1 MARRLALLIATY
13 QHEDSDLRGLTS
25 PAADVDSLAEV
36 LRDPAIAGFE
46 VSVLTNQ
53 PHHRVGEA
61 IGRFYRDC
69 RRDDL
74 TLLYFTGH
82 GLKDEDGRLYL
93 AMSNTHRDDL
103 LFTALPAEQLDQ
115 AMNSGRSRQK
125 VLVLDCCYSG
135 AFPAGRIAKADTEV
149 HALDTLRGQGRTVLT
164 ASDAMQYSFEGDQLH
179 GQATSSVFTRCLV
192 EGLRDGSA
200 DLDRD
205 GNVTLDELY
214 AYVYERVVEEMP
226 QQRPKKQDNV
236 EGRTVIARN
245 INWTLPDHLRN
256 AMDSPIAVERLAA
269 LDGLAHLYKI
279 GNQMVRGRAR
289 DEMHR
294 LAEDDSRMVSSA
306 AAARLAALEPPEA
319 TAEQRAQQEAGQL
332 AQRDAAQ
339 RSRREAEQRAQQEA
353 EQRAQREAEQRAQ
366 QEAEQRA
373 QREAEQRAQR
383 EAEQRAQREA
393 EQRAQREAGHR
404 ERDEQARQARQQEA
418 RQAAGQQERYRQE
431 SERQRR
437 EHQARQEAEQQER
450 VAEQARRER
459 LDHVR
464 KVGPWVGAA
473 AVVVTLVLLLG
484 YLVSGSYGK
493 DGGATSSSVPKPP
506 PGLPTVVAS
515 VPVGHQPGRVAVT
528 PDGRH
533 AYITDYGAN
542 TVSVIDTAD
551 NALAATIRVGQ
562 KPTVVAVAPDG
573 RRAYV
578 TNSGADTVSVID
590 VAGNAVTDTV
600 PVKQP
605 TGIAVTPDS
614 GHVYVSNNG
623 SDSVSVIDAATFSV
637 ATIPAGRRPAAVAI
651 SADGRYAY
659 VTNLGSG
666 SGPGSVSMIDIATS
680 KIVATIP
687 VGAVPGSVAAA
698 PDGRYAY
705 VTNFESD
712 TVTVVDTASR
722 AVAATISVSPKPACV
737 AIGPNGDRG
746 YVTNQDSG
754 TVSVIDTASNAV
766 VGTVPV
772 EQPNG
777 VAISPDGSHI
787 YTANTGTDTVSVLG
801 VASG

>member
-366 QEAEQRA
+366 QEA
-373 QREAEQRAQR
+373 
-383 EAEQRAQREA
+383 
-393 EQRAQREAGHR
+393 GHR

-493 DGGATSSSVPKPP
+493 DGGARSSSVPKPP

-801 VASG
+801 IASG

>member
-25 PAADVDSLAEV
+25 PAADVESLAEV
-36 LRDPAIAGFE
+36 LRDPAISGFE

-82 GLKDEDGRLYL
+82 GLKDSDGRLYL

-103 LFTALPAEQLDQ
+103 LFTAVAAEQLDQ

-135 AFPAGRIAKADTEV
+135 AFPAGRIAKADTEA

-279 GNQMVRGRAR
+279 GNQTVRGRAR

-306 AAARLAALEPPEA
+306 ATARLAALEPSEA
-319 TAEQRAQQEAGQL
+319 T
-332 AQRDAAQ
+332 
-339 RSRREAEQRAQQEA
+339 
-353 EQRAQREAEQRAQ
+353 
-366 QEAEQRA
+366 AEQRA

-383 EAEQRAQREA
+383 DAELRAQREA
-393 EQRAQREAGHR
+393 EQRAQQDAEQRAQREAGER

-418 RQAAGQQERYRQE
+418 RQAAEQQERYRQE

-459 LDHVR
+459 LDQVR

-473 AVVVTLVLLLG
+473 AVVAILVLLLG
-484 YLVSGSYGK
+484 YLVSGSGGK

-506 PGLPTVVAS
+506 PGNPFVITS

-551 NALAATIRVGQ
+551 SALAATIRVGQ

-590 VAGNAVTDTV
+590 VPGNAVTDTV

-623 SDSVSVIDAATFSV
+623 SDTVSVIDAATFSV
-637 ATIPAGRRPAAVAI
+637 ATIPAVRRPAAVAI

-698 PDGRYAY
+698 PAGRYVY

-737 AIGPNGDRG
+737 AIGPNGDRA

-766 VGTVPV
+766 VGTVAV

-777 VAISPDGSHI
+777 VAISPNGSRI

-801 VASG
+801 IASG